1 MFLQVSFP
9 PRRLSYQTFA
19 PFVRTIIA
27 DTLQKVDDIHPAMFF
42 WRILAFLLSV
52 LVILGDPGAVSRAGR
67 KVATKVL
74 KHRRKSPWVP
84 ILTGPFP
91 NGQANAG
98 SWLGTKN
105 ALYYCAQSANSISRV
120 LFVNSYTSA
129 CLATVARFVHKAFLT
144 WNEGNTDES

>member
-129 CLATVARFVHKAFLT
+129 YLATVARFVHKAFLT

>member
-52 LVILGDPGAVSRAGR
+52 LVIVGDPGAVSRAGR

-129 CLATVARFVHKAFLT
+129 YLATVARFVHKAFLT